1 MSPSTYPTR
10 QLGRNGPTVS
20 AIGFGAMGIGA
31 FYGKTDMAE
40 AYKTLT
46 YAADRGMTFWDTA
59 DLYGTSE
66 VTIGKWFAETG
77 RRSEI
82 FLATKWGARD
92 MTPGSADPN
101 KPNSKPSY
109 IRGQLEK
116 SLRDLQTD
124 WIDLYYQHRVDPEVP
139 IEVVMETLRPYIEK
153 GTVRYVG
160 LSECSVEHLRRARS
174 VPGIGEK
181 VIACQMEYSP
191 FELEI
196 ETTGFVAAAR
206 ELGASVVAYSPLGRG
221 MITGRFKS
229 RADFDADDYRNYA
242 PRFSD
247 ENFPKNL
254 ALVDKFRTVAQK
266 YNSTPGQI
274 ALTWILATH
283 SDFVP
288 IPGTRTVE
296 RLEENARAAEIQ
308 LKEDDL
314 RELRAAIE
322 AADVQGTR
330 YAPQYLSTMKIDSIP
345 SNEWKGE

>member
-1 MSPSTYPTR
+1 
-10 QLGRNGPTVS
+10 
-20 AIGFGAMGIGA
+20 
-31 FYGKTDMAE
+31 MAE
-40 AYKTLT
+40 AYETLT
-46 YAADRGMTFWDTA
+46 YAADRSMTFWDTA
-59 DLYGTSE
+59 DLYGMSE

-82 FLATKWGARD
+82 FLATNHD
-92 MTPGSADPN
+92 
-101 KPNSKPSY
+101 
-109 IRGQLEK
+109 
-116 SLRDLQTD
+116 
-124 WIDLYYQHRVDPEVP
+124 
-139 IEVVMETLRPYIEK
+139 EVVMEILCPYIEK

-160 LSECSVEHLRRARS
+160 LSECSVERLRRARS

-196 ETTGFVAAAR
+196 ETIGFVAAAR

-221 MITGRFKS
+221 SSSVLTSSFKS
-229 RADFDADDYRNYA
+229 RADFDADDFRNYA

-266 YNSTPGQI
+266 YDSTPGKI
-274 ALTWILATH
+274 TLMWILATH

-296 RLEENARAAEIQ
+296 RLEENARQ
-308 LKEDDL
+308 Q
-314 RELRAAIE
+314 R
-322 AADVQGTR
+322 
-330 YAPQYLSTMKIDSIP
+330 LS
-345 SNEWKGE
+345 